1 MKVLGIFTGRS
12 GSTSEWMTKAALS
25 GAAEQ
30 GDEIEAINLRDLNIK
45 PCSGCNACV
54 MSLTTGRGPV
64 CTIKDDLAF
73 VTEKIRSADGLIVLS
88 PMYEKTPP
96 SEFKA
101 MCDRMGPGH
110 DVAML
115 GLNNMLAKKNGTLE
129 KLAPD
134 SAFHTRPV
142 AFISHGGSEW
152 TTLGL
157 PVMSLFSISQ
167 GMKICNL
174 LDIQWD
180 ILSILNDEVIEKL
193 KAVGRS
199 VAENCG
205 KAEEDIVYCGPKGLC
220 PMCHNRTF
228 LADET
233 GNGVTCSVC
242 GIHGTLG
249 LDDNGNIRV
258 DFSPEELA
266 HSHVTMSGKQI
277 HAQDLGSFAG
287 KIMAANQNEI
297 KRRQQEL
304 LAVVKNSKPQ

>member
-1 MKVLGIFTGRS
+1 MKVLGIFTGRP

-25 GAAEQ
+25 GAAEA
-30 GDEIEAINLRDLNIK
+30 GAEIEAINLRELDIK

-54 MSLTTGRGPV
+54 MSLTTGRGAV
-64 CTIKDDLAF
+64 CTIKDELSF

-115 GLNNMLAKKNGTLE
+115 GLNNMLAQKNGTPE
-129 KLAPD
+129 KMVPENAIR
-134 SAFHTRPV
+134 TRPV
-142 AFISHGGSEW
+142 AFVSHGGSEW

-167 GMKICNL
+167 GMKICDL

-180 ILSILNDEVIEKL
+180 ILSILDDAVIEKL
-193 KAVGRS
+193 RKLGKG

-205 KAEEDIVYCGPKGLC
+205 KAEEDIVYRGPKGLC
-220 PMCHNRTF
+220 PMCHSRTF
-228 LADET
+228 LADEE

-242 GIHGTLG
+242 GIHGNLA
-249 LDDNGNIRV
+249 LDESGSICVN
-258 DFSPEELA
+258 FAQEELL

-277 HAQDLGSFAG
+277 HAKDLGSFAG
-287 KIMAANQNEI
+287 KIKAADQNEI
-297 KRRQQEL
+297 RRRQREL
-304 LAVVKNSKPQ
+304 LDIVEISKP